1 MSSGLLHDLPKK
13 LPSSFPRQFRG
24 KLLETFMTI
33 AQSIPAEVL
42 RSRLV
47 EGDFRLAEW
56 TVQPRLNT
64 LIANG
69 QAVHIQP
76 NVMHV
81 LICHA
86 DAGDVVSKEQLIE
99 KVWSD
104 TYVTDDVL
112 TRCISELRKAFDD
125 DPKHPRYIQ
134 TIPKSGYRLL
144 PRPELIPIVAQ
155 SAIQEASTQTE
166 PAISQRS
173 LQRRQIF
180 SICAVAILLIGI
192 ATVWYLLSRPSAA
205 NVHSMLAVLPFQN
218 LSNDPEQEYFADG
231 LTA

>member
-1 MSSGLLHDLPKK
+1 MNHHL
-13 LPSSFPRQFRG
+13 
-24 KLLETFMTI
+24 
-33 AQSIPAEVL
+33 L
-42 RSRLV
+42 RSA
-47 EGDFRLAEW
+47 F
-56 TVQPRLNT
+56 
-64 LIANG
+64 I
-69 QAVHIQP
+69 
-76 NVMHV
+76 
-81 LICHA
+81 
-86 DAGDVVSKEQLIE
+86 KE
-99 KVWSD
+99 
-104 TYVTDDVL
+104 
-112 TRCISELRKAFDD
+112 AFDD

-134 TIPKSGYRLL
+134 TIPKSGYGLL

-166 PAISQRS
+166 LAISQRS

-231 LTA
+231 LTAEMISQLAVSLPISSVLSTGTQ